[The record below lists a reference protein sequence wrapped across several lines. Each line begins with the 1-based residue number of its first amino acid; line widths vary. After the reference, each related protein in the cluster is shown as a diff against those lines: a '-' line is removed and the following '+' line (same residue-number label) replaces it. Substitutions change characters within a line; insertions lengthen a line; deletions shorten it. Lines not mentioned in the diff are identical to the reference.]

1 MSRVLVG
8 GITPEGEN
16 LLTQYLNAFAPDTE
30 IVPLKSVGLV
40 TKLNNQGIRPEVLL
54 IIIDETLYQNC
65 KDRCEKVLSMPKVHK
80 YVNDDGLKQFL
91 ISKFGKLDRVEP
103 AGSLPPDKL
112 MESNLV
118 SSVVEEEDNLSVG
131 NVEQSTDAL
140 TADYEAQITEL
151 KDKLAQSE
159 MLVRNLT
166 QQLQENNSE
175 DEIAAFVARIKEL
188 EKAIETKNDEIN
200 ELKSSASSDTE
211 SAKKVEEATAKVDE
225 LKKKLKE
232 EQENFSALKFEKTK
246 VEEQLGVAQ
255 EEVEKLK
262 QQIGDYEDQLKA
274 LTDQVDE
281 LSSQVEVLKSQGDDA
296 EGKIAELSVLQERI
310 NELEG
315 TSDELAG
322 AKAKVNDLEL
332 ELNNLKIDY
341 DDLKKKFDENA
352 ELLKRSEEVV
362 SEKIAELAKRDA
374 NLASM
379 NEDNERVDN
388 LVRKQGDE
396 ISNLKADLEEKSK
409 ELSELKEKLAES
421 EKIRS
426 EMASTHAEELSILQD
441 ELNATSD
448 KDDQISSLDAKIAS
462 MKSTMEQLN
471 SNISDLKN
479 KLTDKENEILKL
491 KGDLAGEQEKT
502 EVQTSAYD
510 KLLEE
515 KKSFEEKF
523 TTSEEELIKVKD
535 ELAQKSAEIENLN
548 STHATKLAEK
558 DDEINTLN
566 SEKQKLSNKV
576 DSLQE
581 DLIEAKANNESV
593 SRLESDLLEEKKKSA
608 RLAAEVDVYKKND
621 DSGKASELKIEN
633 AKLKAELEK
642 QKGAVDSSEFES
654 LKAELVA
661 ERERSAS
668 LELDLV
674 SKDEELEEISNSIFS
689 QMANLALPKVA
700 YDFNIEVPNAFKSK
714 FVCIASGSTESNA
727 SVYHQVR
734 RTCMVNPKAHYLIVD
749 LVTDSSIDRDFNIE
763 KVSSPINWL
772 NGAEPFKNFVTN
784 TKFPNVK
791 AMSTA
796 LAYLNDLFLLGVDW
810 VKRLKE
816 LDGYADVVF
825 INIGCLNNTVSKIL
839 FGAFSKVMT
848 TFVVTKATPLNLRT
862 VILNLTGFKKVSD
875 NVTVACVNFDSNAS
889 QAMYKRVV
897 QKYKAQILKDSDTL
911 PL

>member
-65 KDRCEKVLSMPKVHK
+65 KERCEKVLNMPKVHK

-91 ISKFGKLDRVEP
+91 ISKFGKLDGVSSS
-103 AGSLPPDKL
+103 GVLPPDKL

-131 NVEQSTDAL
+131 NMEQSNEVL
-140 TADYEAQITEL
+140 TQEAEAQITEL

-175 DEIAAFVARIKEL
+175 DEIAAFVSRIKEL
-188 EKAIETKNDEIN
+188 EKTIEAKNDEIRELQSN
-200 ELKSSASSDTE
+200 ASNDTEAQRKAEEAIAKKEELKE
-211 SAKKVEEATAKVDE
+211 
-225 LKKKLKE
+225 KLKA
-232 EQENFSALKFEKTK
+232 EQENFSALEFEKNK
-246 VEEQLGVAQ
+246 IASDLEVAQREVEE
-255 EEVEKLK
+255 LK
-262 QQIGDYEDQLKA
+262 QKIADYE
-274 LTDQVDE
+274 
-281 LSSQVEVLKSQGDDA
+281 SQVEALTGQVEELTSQVAVLQSQGSDA
-296 EGKIAELSVLQERI
+296 EGKIAELTVLQERVK
-310 NELEG
+310 ELEG
-315 TSDELAG
+315 TSDDLAL
-322 AKAKVNDLEL
+322 AKAKANDLEL

-341 DDLKKKFDENA
+341 DDLKKKYDENA

-362 SEKIAELAKRDA
+362 SEKISEIAKRDA

-379 NEDNERVDN
+379 NEDNARVDN

-396 ISNLKADLEEKSK
+396 ISGLKADLAEKTK

-421 EKIRS
+421 EKIRE
-426 EMASTHAEELSILQD
+426 EMVATHAEELSILQD
-441 ELNATSD
+441 ELNTSTD
-448 KDDQISSLDAKIAS
+448 KDDQIASMDSQIAG

-479 KLTDKENEILKL
+479 KLSDKENELIKL
-491 KGDLAGEQEKT
+491 RGDLAGEQEKAG
-502 EVQTSAYD
+502 VQTEAYD

-515 KKSFEEKF
+515 KKEYEDKF
-523 TTSEEELIKVKD
+523 TASEEELIKVKD
-535 ELAQKSAEIENLN
+535 ALTQKEAEIESLN
-548 STHATKLAEK
+548 TTHASELAEK
-558 DDEINTLN
+558 NDEIDTLN

-581 DLIEAKANNESV
+581 DLIEAKATNESV
-593 SRLESDLLEEKKKSA
+593 SRLESDLLEEKRKSA
-608 RLAAEVDVYKKND
+608 KLAAEVDVYKKND
-621 DSGKASELKIEN
+621 NSGKTSELKIEN

-642 QKGAVDSSEFES
+642 AKNNVDGSEFES
-654 LKAELVA
+654 LKKELAA

-700 YDFNIEVPNAFKSK
+700 YDFNIEVPSSFKSK

-749 LVTDSSIDRDFNIE
+749 LVTDSSVDRDFNIE
-763 KVSSPINWL
+763 KVQSPINWL
-772 NGAEPFKNFVTN
+772 NGAEPFKTFVTN

-810 VKRLKE
+810 VKRLEE

-848 TFVVTKATPLNLRT
+848 TFVITKATPLNLRT

-875 NVTVACVNFDSNAS
+875 NVTVACVNFDSNSS